1 MGANA
6 VTTVPVYT
14 AGEVL
19 TAADMNI
26 TNSGI
31 PVFATTT
38 TRDAAFD
45 GAGEK
50 TLAEGQF
57 AYIEATNTTQ
67 YYDGAAWQSVGV
79 APGLIY
85 VTGASFSAAA
95 TVSFPADTFTSTYEN
110 YRVMLNI
117 TSATANT
124 NLRYRFRAAGSDNTT
139 SNYAVAGKGRTF
151 GGTDSNYDSV
161 ADNGGY
167 LFAPSVA
174 NGLKTFLDV
183 FAPKLT
189 QISAILQIAVGSVAS
204 GGDGY
209 ITMGNQ
215 FNATTSFDSMT
226 FYTTSGTITGSYK
239 VYGYSNS

>member
-31 PVFATTT
+31 PVFATTV

-67 YYDGAAWQSVGV
+67 YYDGSAWKAVNES
-79 APGLIY
+79 GLDLIT
-85 VTGASFSAAA
+85 TGTLSTASTNFAGC
-95 TVSFPADTFTSTYEN
+95 FTSAYRN
-110 YRVMLNI
+110 YKIVLDSVTFSN
-117 TSATANT
+117 TS
-124 NLRYRFRAAGSDNTT
+124 NLWVRLLVSTTPNTT
-139 SNYAVAGKGRTF
+139 SNYAYAGLGWTVGGAAANYANTVSYFLVGQGQTNNFSNSYNNTVLEVITPQEAIRTSVLAITNANETGYVF
-151 GGTDSNYDSV
+151 RTGGGTFDLTTQFDGIQFLSGSAV
-161 ADNGGY
+161 TLGGNV
-167 LFAPSVA
+167 S
-174 NGLKTFLDV
+174 
-183 FAPKLT
+183 
-189 QISAILQIAVGSVAS
+189 I
-204 GGDGY
+204 
-209 ITMGNQ
+209 
-215 FNATTSFDSMT
+215 
-226 FYTTSGTITGSYK
+226 
-239 VYGYSNS
+239 YGYRK

>member
-38 TRDAAFD
+38 TRDAAF
-45 GAGEK
+45 GGTGEK

-79 APGLIY
+79 SPGLVLVKSQTIGTAVSS
-85 VTGASFSAAA
+85 VTVSDAFNATYDNYKILIAGGTSSTELTLNMALGASA
-95 TVSFPADTFTSTYEN
+95 TGYHAGGRFTSWQGTG
-110 YRVMLNI
+110 
-117 TSATANT
+117 
-124 NLRYRFRAAGSDNTT
+124 GSDFNQ
-139 SNYAVAGKGRTF
+139 
-151 GGTDSNYDSV
+151 
-161 ADNGGY
+161 DNGTSFQRVGY
-167 LFAPSVA
+167 ARPDITMNF
-174 NGLKTFLDV
+174 DV
-183 FAPKLT
+183 IGPFLT
-189 QISAILQIAVGSVAS
+189 QITRANSLNAFSSTANLGSAVYFHNVSAS
-204 GGDGY
+204 Y
-209 ITMGNQ
+209 TA
-215 FNATTSFDSMT
+215 FTLTTST
-226 FYTTSGTITGSYK
+226 GTLTGGTIR
-239 VYGYSNS
+239 VYGYANS